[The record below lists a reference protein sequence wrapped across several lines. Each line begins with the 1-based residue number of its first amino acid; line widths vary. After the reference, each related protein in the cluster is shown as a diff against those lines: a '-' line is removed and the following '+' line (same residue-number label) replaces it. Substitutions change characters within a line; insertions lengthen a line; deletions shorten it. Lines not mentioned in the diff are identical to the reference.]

1 MNTKISFTLLITLL
15 PLLQFAIFPQAGTY
29 YDALNTGSASFVDSL
44 KSRIRSPY
52 TRVSYDNFDETNIAN
67 FAAVDNGD
75 GSKSVFCVYS
85 SYEFIYTGTFAWTTM
100 SREHTFCHSWMPS
113 HPSTSTNEY
122 ADQHHL
128 YPTHQN
134 NANGRRSNHPLE
146 KVVNI
151 TYQFLDGKL
160 GTNNAAKVVYEPRHQ
175 QKGDAARA
183 LLYMMVRYD
192 GLNGYTWNFNW
203 LNGTRLPALSEA
215 PQNLDTLLAWHRL
228 DPPDK
233 YEIDRNN
240 YIQSIQQNR
249 NPFIDRPEYVN
260 YINFNSLA
268 KLSPSYAAEPS
279 AYASGFSATPAG
291 STVNLNWTDASG
303 SQLPSGYLIVAY
315 NKNDYFLPIDGEV
328 YTDEEDFSD
337 GRAVKNI
344 AYSASNEYSF
354 TGLTPG
360 KTYYFT
366 IYSYNGDGSQRNYK
380 INGTLVQ
387 ANAEVTNSNTTV
399 QFAAASLTTGEGSA
413 ACTLTVSITNPSP
426 VLATTADVLLI
437 SGSASDLGNYT
448 TQAVTFPANSSA
460 NQTVIVTIT
469 DDDMFEGDETFVFEL
484 QNISGGSSATVGSA
498 GQFVL
503 TLTDND
509 ITTVQFAASSAS
521 VSEGSGTYNLALTI
535 AAPSAT
541 EATVATVELV
551 SGSSAAVNN
560 FTSQQVTFP
569 AGSSSNQTI
578 LLTIV
583 DDEQFSSNE
592 LLEFSIESVTG
603 GNNAIT
609 GSTSLFTLTI
619 QEDDPNGQIWSYDFG
634 TGTGSYTTSNTV
646 STSFLPAPPEN
657 GGTSRIRVSNG
668 AGGGFYLENPGSTLG
683 GETELRVVA
692 SSSTSV
698 NKFSIYDYSPSK
710 YINIKFDIRFGGGSS
725 GTWYFFAG
733 DGAIYS
739 DNSGFSGAQVFSG
752 LRWVFGASDVI
763 TFNNRAGASWN
774 STGITGT
781 PFAQNINYTVEIFGN
796 NSPSLVTYT
805 YGSSNSIAADKFDLW
820 VNGVLIGNDLAKGAL
835 ASDANI
841 DSWMF
846 YGENSTGN
854 VANIYLDNIFYSNK
868 MPDNPLPVELTSFTG
883 AYSGEAVVLK
893 WNTATEVNNYGFEI
907 ERSNLVETMHAS
919 SLQGQSWKNI
929 GFIPGYGNSNSPK
942 SYIYTDRAAT
952 GGDFLYRLKQIDTD
966 GSYSYS
972 PVIEVRG
979 YSPGLFT
986 VKQNYPNPFNPSTV
1000 IRFFFPEPADY
1011 TFTVYNITGA
1021 AVYRETAPQLQ
1032 AGWHETIFEAG
1043 ALASGSYFYEI
1054 RSAGNIY
1061 RGRMLLLK

>member
-1 MNTKISFTLLITLL
+1 MNTKISFTLLFTLL

-183 LLYMMVRYD
+183 LFYMMVRYD

-354 TGLTPG
+354 TGLTAG

-426 VLATTADVLLI
+426 ALATTADVVLI

-448 TQAVTFPANSSA
+448 TQAITFPANSSA

-498 GQFVL
+498 GQFNL
-503 TLTDND
+503 TVTDND
-509 ITTVQFAASSAS
+509 QTAIQFSQPTASAGEGDGIYQIT
-521 VSEGSGTYNLALTI
+521 VSITNPSDV
-535 AAPSAT
+535 SAT
-541 EATVATVELV
+541 QCSLVLV
-551 SGSSAAVNN
+551 SGSAADINN
-560 FTSQQVTFP
+560 YSTQVITFP
-569 AGSSSNQTI
+569 AGSSANQTV
-578 LLTIV
+578 TITIT
-583 DDEQFSSNE
+583 DDATPEGNE
-592 LLEFSIESVTG
+592 SFDFELQDITG
-603 GNNAIT
+603 GSSAT
-609 GSTSLFTLTI
+609 AGTPSLFTLTI
-619 QEDDPNGQIWSYDFG
+619 VDNEALPVVLLDNFNRSN
-634 TGTGSYTTSNTV
+634 SNTV
-646 STSFLPAPPEN
+646 GNTPTSPVSLTWNESETLSGSSIRIDNNRLTMGSTATGYDWAYLNMSTVTGYPLILSSASSVVTWAFNMRHSRSDPSGFDGTNYGAGFILAKSTDLRTS
-657 GGTSRIRVSNG
+657 GTGYAVIHGQSGTSDPIRLVRFNNGLSPNSVYTNIISYSDFGSEYVSVKVTYSPLDNQWTLYVESNSSNFPQ
-668 AGGGFYLENPGSTLG
+668 ANPYNVSTLAG
-683 GETELRVVA
+683 TAFDGTYT
-692 SSSTSV
+692 SSSLP
-698 NKFSIYDYSPSK
+698 YL
-710 YINIKFDIRFGGGSS
+710 
-725 GTWYFFAG
+725 
-733 DGAIYS
+733 GALW
-739 DNSGFSGAQVFSG
+739 NHAT
-752 LRWVFGASDVI
+752 GASDNAIFDDIYVV
-763 TFNNRAGASWN
+763 NPAGA
-774 STGITGT
+774 
-781 PFAQNINYTVEIFGN
+781 
-796 NSPSLVTYT
+796 
-805 YGSSNSIAADKFDLW
+805 
-820 VNGVLIGNDLAKGAL
+820 
-835 ASDANI
+835 
-841 DSWMF
+841 
-846 YGENSTGN
+846 
-854 VANIYLDNIFYSNK
+854 
-868 MPDNPLPVELTSFTG
+868 LPVELTSFAG
-883 AYSGEAVVLK
+883 AYSGGAVVLK
-893 WNTATEVNNYGFEI
+893 WETATEVNNYGFEV
-907 ERSNLVETMHAS
+907 ERSNAVETMHAS
-919 SLQGQSWKNI
+919 FLQGQTWKNI

-942 SYIYTDRAAT
+942 SYIYTDRTAT
-952 GGDFLYRLKQIDTD
+952 GGDYLYRLKQIDTD

-1000 IRFFFPEPADY
+1000 IRFFFPEQADY

-1054 RSAGNIY
+1054 RSAGNIH